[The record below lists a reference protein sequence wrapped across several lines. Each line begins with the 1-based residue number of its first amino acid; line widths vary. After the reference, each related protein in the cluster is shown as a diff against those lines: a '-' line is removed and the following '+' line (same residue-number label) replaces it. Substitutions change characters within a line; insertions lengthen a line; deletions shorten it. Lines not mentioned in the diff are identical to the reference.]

1 MGWKQ
6 ALADFRSHD
15 PSPQPACMEWVEVR
29 EASSPLQ
36 SSYSAIDVPPR
47 LKKDL
52 FICGCSGSSL
62 WHTVVVS
69 RGYSLVEVCGLLI
82 AVTSLV
88 AEHRL

>member
-52 FICGCSGSSL
+52 LICGCSGSSL

-69 RGYSLVEVCGLLI
+69 RRSSLVAVCRLLI